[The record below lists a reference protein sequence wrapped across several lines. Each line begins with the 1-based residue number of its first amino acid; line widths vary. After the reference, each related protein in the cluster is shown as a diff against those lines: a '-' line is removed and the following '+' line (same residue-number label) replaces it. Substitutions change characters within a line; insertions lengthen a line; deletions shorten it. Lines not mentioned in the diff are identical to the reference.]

1 MCAHISWW
9 GKNKQTNISKNKD
22 GITGHESKRLM
33 SCQEKLH
40 SSVKYIGKCLIA
52 VKSTMKRSDEC
63 VFLQQRK
70 IILSEKSS
78 LLKKKKKITLCVL
91 WFASWGKGRRRRFVR
106 GILEKFL
113 NGFFT
118 KLSISLQI
126 QEETRLL
133 KIASSYTLSSV
144 MPLNVGL
151 WKLVLKA
158 GQQKLLESYAF
169 PDKNSYQVL

>member
-1 MCAHISWW
+1 MGGEGTVLLYYWIPSEKMTDRPYASMIMCAHISWW

-78 LLKKKKKITLCVL
+78 LLRKKNHIMCPLICILRKRQEAEVCKRDPGEVSQ
-91 WFASWGKGRRRRFVR
+91 WF
-106 GILEKFL
+106 L
-113 NGFFT
+113 
-118 KLSISLQI
+118 
-126 QEETRLL
+126 
-133 KIASSYTLSSV
+133 Y
-144 MPLNVGL
+144 
-151 WKLVLKA
+151 
-158 GQQKLLESYAF
+158 
-169 PDKNSYQVL
+169 